1 MLAIIVSYI
10 FRKSL
15 GAIGV
20 IPSKAVRIARH
31 LAWILIEAVI
41 VIAFLYI
48 IAFIAASVGMII
60 VEKNSTHQVD
70 TIHGVS
76 SKRYDVEPSRTK

>member
-31 LAWILIEAVI
+31 LAWLVIEAIV

-48 IAFIAASVGMII
+48 IAFIAASVGMYV
-60 VEKNSTHQVD
+60 VEKQTETRQVD

-76 SKRYDVEPSRTK
+76 FKKYNVEPKNK

>member
-31 LAWILIEAVI
+31 LAWLVIEAIV

-48 IAFIAASVGMII
+48 IAFVAASVGMI
-60 VEKNSTHQVD
+60 VLETNSTHQVD

-76 SKRYDVEPSRTK
+76 FKKYNVEPKNK